1 MDTAVEL
8 VKAGRRPS
16 VAAVA
21 DQAGVSRATAYRY
34 FPGQDLMLSEA
45 TIRAAGGPPDG
56 LPPAGSAAA
65 GPEGVAA
72 AITRQ
77 AGQFSLDHEDRLR
90 TALRLSL
97 DPQSGYQRPGRRGR
111 WVDEILAATGDRLD
125 EPARARLSA
134 ALHLVLGID
143 PIIELTDIAGLDRAE
158 AVDVLVWVA
167 ATLVQASLANGP
179 PKAAEPPSDGGQQPA
194 VDDVVCAGEV
204 AGGGGD
210 QEGDKRRDVIGGAGP
225 CERNV
230 EAGYEVPPRGVQIGA
245 CLIGEDADARGEGSG
260 LDDAR

>member
-1 MDTAVEL
+1 MAKATWDKGRAAQKLRTRQALMDTAVEL

-16 VAAVA
+16 VSAVA

-34 FPGQDLMLSEA
+34 FPSQDLMLSEA
-45 TIRAAGGPPDG
+45 MIRAAAGAPDG
-56 LPPAGSAAA
+56 LPPAVGTTAA
-65 GPEGVAA
+65 GPEEMAA

-77 AGQFSLDHEDRLR
+77 AGQFALDHEERLR

-111 WVDEILAATGDRLD
+111 WVDDIIAATGDRLD

-158 AVDVLVWVA
+158 ALDVLAWTA
-167 ATLVQASLANGP
+167 ATLVRESLASGP
-179 PKAAEPPSDGGQQPA
+179 GEDQSG
-194 VDDVVCAGEV
+194 AGERP
-204 AGGGGD
+204 AGAA
-210 QEGDKRRDVIGGAGP
+210 AGP
-225 CERNV
+225 R
-230 EAGYEVPPRGVQIGA
+230 
-245 CLIGEDADARGEGSG
+245 
-260 LDDAR
+260 

>member
-16 VAAVA
+16 VTAVA

-34 FPGQDLMLSEA
+34 FPSQDLMLSEA
-45 TIRAAGGPPDG
+45 TIRAAAGPPDG
-56 LPPAGSAAA
+56 LPPAGTAAA
-65 GPEGVAA
+65 SPEEVAA

-77 AGQFSLDHEDRLR
+77 AGQFSLDHEERLR

-111 WVDEILAATGDRLD
+111 WVDEILAAIGDRLD
-125 EPARARLSA
+125 EPDRARLSA

-158 AVDVLVWVA
+158 ALDVLEWVA
-167 ATLVQASLANGP
+167 ATLVQASLASGP
-179 PKAAEPPSDGGQQPA
+179 DEAQAGAGGQAP
-194 VDDVVCAGEV
+194 
-204 AGGGGD
+204 
-210 QEGDKRRDVIGGAGP
+210 GAAAP
-225 CERNV
+225 M
-230 EAGYEVPPRGVQIGA
+230 P
-245 CLIGEDADARGEGSG
+245 
-260 LDDAR
+260 

>member
-1 MDTAVEL
+1 MGQANWNQGRSAQKLRTRQALMDAAVEL
-8 VKAGRRPS
+8 VQAGQHPTVS
-16 VAAVA
+16 AVA

-34 FPGQDLMLSEA
+34 FPSQDPMLSEA
-45 TIRAAGGPPDG
+45 TIRAAAGPPDG
-56 LPPAGSAAA
+56 LPPAGTAAA
-65 GPEGVAA
+65 SPEEVAA

-77 AGQFSLDHEDRLR
+77 AGQFSLDHEERLR

-111 WVDEILAATGDRLD
+111 WVDEILAATGGRLD

-158 AVDVLVWVA
+158 ALDVLEWVA

-179 PKAAEPPSDGGQQPA
+179 AEEVAD
-194 VDDVVCAGEV
+194 AGEQ
-204 AGGGGD
+204 A
-210 QEGDKRRDVIGGAGP
+210 AS
-225 CERNV
+225 
-230 EAGYEVPPRGVQIGA
+230 A
-245 CLIGEDADARGEGSG
+245 ARAPM
-260 LDDAR
+260 L